1 MKNGAKWA
9 AFCVGVAL
17 ATGAATAD
25 ANDETG
31 KKIGELGESARVA
44 TEDAGSGGKTGES
57 GKVGK
62 VVGAGGN
69 GESGKSGE
77 NGENR
82 EDSEA
87 RTRRAVE
94 ETVSATVD
102 EPEKLRRLDKTAP
115 IWVSSDRKRV
125 VLGGVVCLR
134 EGPLEFFACRR
145 GSKEHES
152 VVSLDVAPHLIHAAL
167 LAVGAKQGK
176 PAKFDPEFVPPTG
189 EEIEIELRWRDA
201 ASETVRKIRAQETV
215 RVAETGREM
224 TASWVFTGGLFG
236 VDAEG
241 KKYYLANVTGE
252 IFGVSN
258 FPGSVLDVPFE
269 SSSDN
274 ALLTFEANTDKIP
287 PTGTP
292 TALILTRKSKP
303 SGTTDGAERK
313 K

>member
-1 MKNGAKWA
+1 MKQTRKIGAKWA
-9 AFCVGVAL
+9 AVCVGVAL
-17 ATGAATAD
+17 AAGAQANDETEKKGGGTVESASVATASND
-25 ANDETG
+25 ANDETR
-31 KKIGELGESARVA
+31 K
-44 TEDAGSGGKTGES
+44 D
-57 GKVGK
+57 
-62 VVGAGGN
+62 
-69 GESGKSGE
+69 
-77 NGENR
+77 
-82 EDSEA
+82 DEA

-94 ETVSATVD
+94 ETVAATVD
-102 EPEKLRRLDKTAP
+102 EPAKLRRLDKTAP
-115 IWVSSDRKRV
+115 IWVSVDRKRV

-201 ASETVRKIRAQETV
+201 ESGETRKIRAQEAV

-224 TASWVFTGGLFG
+224 SAPWVFTGGLFG

-269 SSSDN
+269 SSSNN

-292 TALILTRKSKP
+292 TTLILTRKTKP
-303 SGTTDGAERK
+303 SGATDGAERK
-313 K
+313 E

>member
-1 MKNGAKWA
+1 MKRTRKMGAKWTA
-9 AFCVGVAL
+9 LCLSVAL
-17 ATGAATAD
+17 ASATVAT
-25 ANDETG
+25 ANDETAS
-31 KKIGELGESARVA
+31 KVGETDDV
-44 TEDAGSGGKTGES
+44 GKTAKTVEAVKAAGAVEA
-57 GKVGK
+57 
-62 VVGAGGN
+62 VGAGEKKN
-69 GESGKSGE
+69 VAVEPAAPAE
-77 NGENR
+77 ARN
-82 EDSEA
+82 DDEA

-94 ETVSATVD
+94 EAVAATVD
-102 EPEKLRRLDKTAP
+102 APEKLRRLDKTAP
-115 IWVSSDRKRV
+115 IWVSSDRERV

-167 LAVGAKQGK
+167 LAIGAKQGK

-201 ASETVRKIRAQETV
+201 ESGTVRKIRAQETV

-224 TASWVFTGGLFG
+224 SAPWVFTGGLFG

-274 ALLTFEANTDKIP
+274 ALLTFEANAAKIP

-292 TALILTRKSKP
+292 TALVLTRKNKPSKP
-303 SGTTDGAERK
+303 SDGAERK
-313 K
+313 E

>member
-1 MKNGAKWA
+1 MKRTRKIGAKRA
-9 AFCVGVAL
+9 SACVGVAL
-17 ATGAATAD
+17 LLGAAGASVATANGETSKKVGETGASATAVD
-25 ANDETG
+25 KSNGADGEND
-31 KKIGELGESARVA
+31 
-44 TEDAGSGGKTGES
+44 
-57 GKVGK
+57 
-62 VVGAGGN
+62 GN
-69 GESGKSGE
+69 GA
-77 NGENR
+77 NGANGANAER
-82 EDSEA
+82 RDDEA

-94 ETVSATVD
+94 ETVVATVD

-115 IWVSSDRKRV
+115 IWVASDRKRV

-152 VVSLDVAPHLIHAAL
+152 VVALDVAPHLIHAAL

-201 ASETVRKIRAQETV
+201 ESGAVRKIRAQETV
-215 RVAETGREM
+215 RDAETGREM
-224 TASWVFTGGLFG
+224 SAPWVFTGGLFG

-274 ALLTFEANTDKIP
+274 ALLAFEANTDKIP

-292 TALILTRKSKP
+292 TALILTRKNKPSKP
-303 SGTTDGAERK
+303 NDGAERK
-313 K
+313 R

>member
-1 MKNGAKWA
+1 MKRTRKIVAKWA
-9 AFCVGVAL
+9 AVCVGVAL
-17 ATGAATAD
+17 AASATVAS

-31 KKIGELGESARVA
+31 KKVGETAESATVA
-44 TEDAGSGGKTGES
+44 TD
-57 GKVGK
+57 VGK
-62 VVGAGGN
+62 AN
-69 GESGKSGE
+69 GESGK
-77 NGENR
+77 NGVDEATDENR
-82 EDSEA
+82 EDAEA

-152 VVSLDVAPHLIHAAL
+152 VVSLDVAPHLICAAL

-201 ASETVRKIRAQETV
+201 ESGTVRKIRAQETV
-215 RVAETGREM
+215 RDAETGREM
-224 TASWVFTGGLFG
+224 SAPWVFTGGLFG

-274 ALLTFEANTDKIP
+274 ALLTFEANTEKIP

-292 TALILTRKSKP
+292 TALILTRKNKP
-303 SGTTDGAERK
+303 NGATVGAERK
-313 K
+313 R

>member
-1 MKNGAKWA
+1 MNRNWKNGAKWA
-9 AFCVGVAL
+9 AACVGVAL
-17 ATGAATAD
+17 AAGAAVAN

-31 KKIGELGESARVA
+31 KKVGETVASANVA
-44 TEDAGSGGKTGES
+44 TDGGKS
-57 GKVGK
+57 N
-62 VVGAGGN
+62 GGN
-69 GESGKSGE
+69 GENGGGKANDGNGSSGAT
-77 NGENR
+77 GENR
-82 EDSEA
+82 QDAEA

-115 IWVSSDRKRV
+115 IWVSTDRERV

-152 VVSLDVAPHLIHAAL
+152 VVSLDVAPHLICAAL

-201 ASETVRKIRAQETV
+201 ESGAVRKIRAQETV
-215 RVAETGREM
+215 REAETGCEM
-224 TASWVFTGGLFG
+224 SAPWVFTGGLFG

-274 ALLTFEANTDKIP
+274 ALLTFEANTEKIP

-292 TALILTRKSKP
+292 TALILTRKNKP
-303 SGTTDGAERK
+303 NKPTDGAERK
-313 K
+313 R

>member
-1 MKNGAKWA
+1 MARFFWSVDGRRNDGGEKGIMKRTRKIGAKRA
-9 AFCVGVAL
+9 ACVCVCVCVAL
-17 ATGAATAD
+17 AGAAFA
-25 ANDETG
+25 ASDETE
-31 KKIGELGESARVA
+31 KKVGESAASVE
-44 TEDAGSGGKTGES
+44 T
-57 GKVGK
+57 
-62 VVGAGGN
+62 
-69 GESGKSGE
+69 
-77 NGENR
+77 ENR
-82 EDSEA
+82 RDAEA

-176 PAKFDPEFVPPTG
+176 PAKFDPVFVPPTG

-201 ASETVRKIRAQETV
+201 ASETVRKVRAQETV

-224 TASWVFTGGLFG
+224 SESWVFTGGLFG

-292 TALILTRKSKP
+292 TALILTRKNKP
-303 SGTTDGAERK
+303 NGATVGAERK

>member
-1 MKNGAKWA
+1 MKRTQVLGTKLA
-9 AFCVGVAL
+9 AACVGVAL
-17 ATGAATAD
+17 AAASVAS

-31 KKIGELGESARVA
+31 KTGKEGGAPAAVA
-44 TEDAGSGGKTGES
+44 NGLNGSNGGSGEEKND
-57 GKVGK
+57 
-62 VVGAGGN
+62 A
-69 GESGKSGE
+69 
-77 NGENR
+77 
-82 EDSEA
+82 EA

-152 VVSLDVAPHLIHAAL
+152 VVSLDVPPHLICAAL

-201 ASETVRKIRAQETV
+201 ESGAVRKIRAQEAV

-224 TASWVFTGGLFG
+224 TAPWVFTGGLFG

-287 PTGTP
+287 PTGTS
-292 TALILTRKSKP
+292 TALILTRKNKP
-303 SGTTDGAERK
+303 SGASVGAERK
-313 K
+313 R

>member
-1 MKNGAKWA
+1 MKRTRILGARWA
-9 AFCVGVAL
+9 ALCVGVAL
-17 ATGAATAD
+17 AAGAQ
-25 ANDETG
+25 ANDETE
-31 KKIGELGESARVA
+31 KKVDETVLSASVA
-44 TEDAGSGGKTGES
+44 TEAPDAKIETR
-57 GKVGK
+57 K
-62 VVGAGGN
+62 
-69 GESGKSGE
+69 
-77 NGENR
+77 
-82 EDSEA
+82 DDEA
-87 RTRRAVE
+87 RTRRSVE
-94 ETVSATVD
+94 ETVVATVD
-102 EPEKLRRLDKTAP
+102 APEKLRRLDKTAP
-115 IWVSSDRKRV
+115 IWVSVDRKRV

-152 VVSLDVAPHLIHAAL
+152 VVSLDVAPHLICAAL
-167 LAVGAKQGK
+167 LAIGAKQGK

-201 ASETVRKIRAQETV
+201 ESGAVRKIRAQEAV

-224 TASWVFTGGLFG
+224 SAPWVFTGGLFG

-269 SSSDN
+269 SSSNN

-292 TALILTRKSKP
+292 TALILTRKNKP
-303 SGTTDGAERK
+303 SEPTAGAERK
-313 K
+313 E

>member
-1 MKNGAKWA
+1 MKRTRILGARWA
-9 AFCVGVAL
+9 ALCVGVAL
-17 ATGAATAD
+17 AAGAQ
-25 ANDETG
+25 ANDETE
-31 KKIGELGESARVA
+31 KKGGGTVESASVA
-44 TEDAGSGGKTGES
+44 TASNDAKNETR
-57 GKVGK
+57 K
-62 VVGAGGN
+62 
-69 GESGKSGE
+69 
-77 NGENR
+77 
-82 EDSEA
+82 DDEA
-87 RTRRAVE
+87 RTRRSVE
-94 ETVSATVD
+94 ETVVATVD
-102 EPEKLRRLDKTAP
+102 APEKLRRLDKTAP

-201 ASETVRKIRAQETV
+201 ESGAVRKIRAQEAV

-224 TASWVFTGGLFG
+224 SAPWVFTGGLFG

-269 SSSDN
+269 SSSNN

-292 TALILTRKSKP
+292 TALILTRKNKP
-303 SGTTDGAERK
+303 SEPTAGAERK
-313 K
+313 E

>member
-1 MKNGAKWA
+1 MKRNWKIGAKRA
-9 AFCVGVAL
+9 SVCVGVAF
-17 ATGAATAD
+17 AAAGVVGVAGGETFAD
-25 ANDETG
+25 VRNDEKSETSASAAVAADLKG
-31 KKIGELGESARVA
+31 ASVASGASGATDGER
-44 TEDAGSGGKTGES
+44 EDA
-57 GKVGK
+57 
-62 VVGAGGN
+62 
-69 GESGKSGE
+69 
-77 NGENR
+77 
-82 EDSEA
+82 EA

-94 ETVSATVD
+94 EAVVATVD

-115 IWVSSDRKRV
+115 IWVASDRKRV

-152 VVSLDVAPHLIHAAL
+152 VVSIDVAPHLIHAAL
-167 LAVGAKQGK
+167 LAIGAKQGK
-176 PAKFDPEFVPPTG
+176 PAKFDPVFAPPTG

-224 TASWVFTGGLFG
+224 SESWVFTGGLFG

-313 K
+313 E

>member
-1 MKNGAKWA
+1 MKRTRKMGAKRA
-9 AFCVGVAL
+9 AACVGVAL
-17 ATGAATAD
+17 LFGAAVASVAAANGETGKELGETAKNANVATD
-25 ANDETG
+25 GDDSSDVSGANDEN
-31 KKIGELGESARVA
+31 RQ
-44 TEDAGSGGKTGES
+44 DA
-57 GKVGK
+57 
-62 VVGAGGN
+62 
-69 GESGKSGE
+69 
-77 NGENR
+77 
-82 EDSEA
+82 EA

-167 LAVGAKQGK
+167 LAIGAKQGK
-176 PAKFDPEFVPPTG
+176 PAKFDPVFAPPTG

-201 ASETVRKIRAQETV
+201 KSGAVRKIRAQETV

-224 TASWVFTGGLFG
+224 SASWVFTGGLFG

-303 SGTTDGAERK
+303 SETSDGAERK

>member
-1 MKNGAKWA
+1 MA
-9 AFCVGVAL
+9 AACVGVAL
-17 ATGAATAD
+17 ACAGVATAKD
-25 ANDETG
+25 GAIV
-31 KKIGELGESARVA
+31 KSESVA
-44 TEDAGSGGKTGES
+44 TEPADATGDDR
-57 GKVGK
+57 K
-62 VVGAGGN
+62 A
-69 GESGKSGE
+69 
-77 NGENR
+77 
-82 EDSEA
+82 DEA
-87 RTRRAVE
+87 RTRRTVE
-94 ETVSATVD
+94 ETVVATVD
-102 EPEKLRRLDKTAP
+102 APEKLRRLDKTAP
-115 IWVSSDRKRV
+115 IWVSNDRERV

-167 LAVGAKQGK
+167 LAIGAKQGK

-201 ASETVRKIRAQETV
+201 ESGETRKIRAQEAV
-215 RVAETGREM
+215 RVAETGRE
-224 TASWVFTGGLFG
+224 TAASWVFTGGLFG

-274 ALLTFEANTDKIP
+274 ALLTFEANTAKIP

-292 TALILTRKSKP
+292 TALVLTRKNKPSKP
-303 SGTTDGAERK
+303 NDGAERK
-313 K
+313 E

>member
-1 MKNGAKWA
+1 MNRLSKIGAKIA
-9 AFCVGVAL
+9 AACLCV
-17 ATGAATAD
+17 AAAGTAIGTA

-31 KKIGELGESARVA
+31 PNVGETVESAN
-44 TEDAGSGGKTGES
+44 
-57 GKVGK
+57 
-62 VVGAGGN
+62 GA
-69 GESGKSGE
+69 

-82 EDSEA
+82 QDAEA

-115 IWVSSDRKRV
+115 IWVASDRERV

-201 ASETVRKIRAQETV
+201 ETGAIRKIRAQETV
-215 RVAETGREM
+215 RDAETGREM
-224 TASWVFTGGLFG
+224 SAPWVFTGGLFG

-252 IFGVSN
+252 IFGVAN

-269 SSSDN
+269 SSSDA
-274 ALLTFEANTDKIP
+274 ALLTFEANTAKIP
-287 PTGTP
+287 PTGTT
-292 TALILTRKSKP
+292 TALILTRKNKPSKP
-303 SGTTDGAERK
+303 TDGAERK
-313 K
+313 R

>member
-1 MKNGAKWA
+1 MKRTRKMGAKRA
-9 AFCVGVAL
+9 AACVGVAL
-17 ATGAATAD
+17 LFGAAVASVAAANGETGKELGETAKNANVATD
-25 ANDETG
+25 GDDSSDESGANDEN
-31 KKIGELGESARVA
+31 RR
-44 TEDAGSGGKTGES
+44 DA
-57 GKVGK
+57 
-62 VVGAGGN
+62 
-69 GESGKSGE
+69 
-77 NGENR
+77 
-82 EDSEA
+82 EA

-152 VVSLDVAPHLIHAAL
+152 VVSLDVAPHLICAAL

-201 ASETVRKIRAQETV
+201 ASETVRKVRAQETV

-224 TASWVFTGGLFG
+224 TAPWVFTGGLFG

-292 TALILTRKSKP
+292 TALILTRKNKP
-303 SGTTDGAERK
+303 SGATVGAERK

>member
-1 MKNGAKWA
+1 MKRTRKIGTKRA
-9 AFCVGVAL
+9 ALCVGVAAAL
-17 ATGAATAD
+17 CVGVASANDAPEKRNVENATAKSESGAD
-25 ANDETG
+25 EATVANDSG
-31 KKIGELGESARVA
+31 DSRGSSAAVD
-44 TEDAGSGGKTGES
+44 EDRKDA
-57 GKVGK
+57 
-62 VVGAGGN
+62 
-69 GESGKSGE
+69 
-77 NGENR
+77 
-82 EDSEA
+82 EA

-94 ETVSATVD
+94 ETVAATVD

-167 LAVGAKQGK
+167 LAIGAKQGK

-201 ASETVRKIRAQETV
+201 ESGTVRKIRAQETI
-215 RVAETGREM
+215 REAETGREM
-224 TASWVFTGGLFG
+224 TAPWVFTGGLFG

-274 ALLTFEANTDKIP
+274 ALLTFEANTAKIP
-287 PTGTP
+287 PTGTS
-292 TALILTRKSKP
+292 TALILTRKNKP
-303 SGTTDGAERK
+303 SGATDGAERK

>member
-1 MKNGAKWA
+1 MERTRIFGARWA
-9 AFCVGVAL
+9 ALCVGVAL
-17 ATGAATAD
+17 AAGAQ
-25 ANDETG
+25 ANDETE
-31 KKIGELGESARVA
+31 KKVDETVLSASVA
-44 TEDAGSGGKTGES
+44 PEAPDAKNETR
-57 GKVGK
+57 K
-62 VVGAGGN
+62 
-69 GESGKSGE
+69 
-77 NGENR
+77 
-82 EDSEA
+82 DDEA
-87 RTRRAVE
+87 RTRRSVE
-94 ETVSATVD
+94 ETVVATVD
-102 EPEKLRRLDKTAP
+102 APEKLRRLDKTAP
-115 IWVSSDRKRV
+115 IWVSVDRERV

-152 VVSLDVAPHLIHAAL
+152 VVSLDVAPHLICAAL
-167 LAVGAKQGK
+167 LAIGAKQGK

-201 ASETVRKIRAQETV
+201 ESGAVRKIRAQEAV

-224 TASWVFTGGLFG
+224 SAPWVFTGGLFG

-269 SSSDN
+269 SSSNN

-292 TALILTRKSKP
+292 TALILTRKNKP
-303 SGTTDGAERK
+303 SEPTAGAERK
-313 K
+313 E

>member
-1 MKNGAKWA
+1 LTDGETIDGERKMKRTRKIGAKRA
-9 AFCVGVAL
+9 AVCVGVAL
-17 ATGAATAD
+17 AVAAVAV
-25 ANDETG
+25 ASDETG
-31 KKIGELGESARVA
+31 RKVGSIAKSESVA
-44 TEDAGSGGKTGES
+44 TETAGVVETGAET
-57 GKVGK
+57 
-62 VVGAGGN
+62 
-69 GESGKSGE
+69 
-77 NGENR
+77 ENR
-82 EDSEA
+82 KDAEA
-87 RTRRAVE
+87 QTRRAVE
-94 ETVSATVD
+94 ETVVATVD

-115 IWVSSDRKRV
+115 IWVSVDRKRV

-176 PAKFDPEFVPPTG
+176 PAKFDPVFAPPTG
-189 EEIEIELRWRDA
+189 EEIEIEMRWRDA
-201 ASETVRKIRAQETV
+201 ESKAVRKIRAQEAV

-224 TASWVFTGGLFG
+224 AAPWVFTGGLFG

-274 ALLTFEANTDKIP
+274 ALLTFEANAEKIP

-292 TALILTRKSKP
+292 TALILTRKTKPSKP
-303 SGTTDGAERK
+303 TDGAERK

>member
-1 MKNGAKWA
+1 MKRTRIIGAKWA
-9 AFCVGVAL
+9 AVCVGVAL
-17 ATGAATAD
+17 AGAGVAT
-25 ANDETG
+25 ANDETAPKSG
-31 KKIGELGESARVA
+31 AVAKSESVA
-44 TEDAGSGGKTGES
+44 AEPSDATGEDR
-57 GKVGK
+57 K
-62 VVGAGGN
+62 A
-69 GESGKSGE
+69 
-77 NGENR
+77 
-82 EDSEA
+82 DEA

-94 ETVSATVD
+94 ETVVATVD
-102 EPEKLRRLDKTAP
+102 APEKLRRLDKTAP
-115 IWVSSDRKRV
+115 IWVSVDRKRV

-152 VVSLDVAPHLIHAAL
+152 VVALDVAPHLIHAAL
-167 LAVGAKQGK
+167 LAIGAKQGK

-201 ASETVRKIRAQETV
+201 ESGTARKIRAQEAV

-224 TASWVFTGGLFG
+224 AAPWVFTGGLFG

-269 SSSDN
+269 SSSNN
-274 ALLTFEANTDKIP
+274 ALLTFEANTEKIP

-292 TALILTRKSKP
+292 TALVLTRKNKPSKP
-303 SGTTDGAERK
+303 TDGAERK
-313 K
+313 E

>member
-1 MKNGAKWA
+1 MKRTRKLGAKWESA
-9 AFCVGVAL
+9 CVGVAL
-17 ATGAATAD
+17 LLGAAGASVATANGETGEKGGETGASATVATVDDKSNDGNGAND
-25 ANDETG
+25 ANAERRD
-31 KKIGELGESARVA
+31 
-44 TEDAGSGGKTGES
+44 D
-57 GKVGK
+57 
-62 VVGAGGN
+62 
-69 GESGKSGE
+69 
-77 NGENR
+77 
-82 EDSEA
+82 EA

-94 ETVSATVD
+94 ETVVATVD

-152 VVSLDVAPHLIHAAL
+152 VVSIDVAPDLIHAAL
-167 LAVGAKQGK
+167 LAIGAKQGK

-201 ASETVRKIRAQETV
+201 ESGAVRKIRAQETV

-224 TASWVFTGGLFG
+224 SASWVFTGGLFG

-303 SGTTDGAERK
+303 SETSDGAERK

>member
-1 MKNGAKWA
+1 MKRTRKWGAKRA
-9 AFCVGVAL
+9 AACVGVAL
-17 ATGAATAD
+17 SLGAAGATVAA
-25 ANDETG
+25 ANDETEA
-31 KKIGELGESARVA
+31 KVVESAGDVDKSSDSNGSNRV
-44 TEDAGSGGKTGES
+44 DKSS
-57 GKVGK
+57 D
-62 VVGAGGN
+62 
-69 GESGKSGE
+69 SSGE
-77 NGENR
+77 NR
-82 EDSEA
+82 RDAEA

-94 ETVSATVD
+94 ETVAATVD

-115 IWVSSDRKRV
+115 IWVSTDRKRV

-152 VVSLDVAPHLIHAAL
+152 VVSLDVAPHLICAAL

-201 ASETVRKIRAQETV
+201 ASEAIRKVRAQETI

-224 TASWVFTGGLFG
+224 TAPWVFTGGLFG

-274 ALLTFEANTDKIP
+274 ALLTFEANTEKIP

-292 TALILTRKSKP
+292 TALILTRKNKP
-303 SGTTDGAERK
+303 SGATDGAERK

>member
-1 MKNGAKWA
+1 MKRLLKIGAEITAVCLCVA
-9 AFCVGVAL
+9 AG
-17 ATGAATAD
+17 ATTAA
-25 ANDETG
+25 ANDETRPNADETV
-31 KKIGELGESARVA
+31 KSASVA
-44 TEDAGSGGKTGES
+44 SD
-57 GKVGK
+57 VGDK
-62 VVGAGGN
+62 ANGGN
-69 GESGKSGE
+69 DASGSNGASDASDAVGGER
-77 NGENR
+77 N
-82 EDSEA
+82 DDEA

-94 ETVSATVD
+94 ETVVATVD

-152 VVSLDVAPHLIHAAL
+152 VVSLDVAPHLICAAL

-176 PAKFDPEFVPPTG
+176 PAKFDPVFVPPTG

-201 ASETVRKIRAQETV
+201 ASETVRKVRAQEMV
-215 RVAETGREM
+215 RDAETGREM
-224 TASWVFTGGLFG
+224 SAPWVFTGGLFG

-292 TALILTRKSKP
+292 TALILTRKNKP
-303 SGTTDGAERK
+303 SGASVGAERK